1 MSKFSSY
8 PEQQLIFENWRSHNQ
23 SKTDIDA
30 LLEGITPEQD
40 QLIQE
45 KLDEV
50 LGYGSIEDSTF
61 LEVLSAVL
69 GIIGLIPGIGIAADL
84 LSALLNHLRGRK
96 FDAFLDILAAVPAIG
111 YAAFTVKRIRDARGM
126 KSAAKYL
133 LAFLKKELGDNWL
146 TAIKRFLTKS
156 KGETVDVV
164 GKVAKRYFSDNTD
177 EAAKVIKKF
186 SDELGKLELAVLAF
200 LQGPL
205 FVTDIAT
212 GGALSGDGGSDKPK
226 SEGKLVYR
234 SEIATIKKYGDFFIL
249 TTKDGDKKF
258 TEDEMKMFKPMMPQ
272 ENWLSDI

>member
-1 MSKFSSY
+1 MNKFSYY

-23 SKTDIDA
+23 PKTDIDA

-61 LEVLSAVL
+61 LEILSAVL

-84 LSALLNHLRGRK
+84 LSALLNHLRGRG
-96 FDAFLDILAAVPAIG
+96 FDALLDILAAVPAIG

-146 TAIKRFLTKS
+146 TAIKRFLTRG

-164 GKVAKRYFSDNTD
+164 EKVAKRYFSDNAD

-212 GGALSGDGGSDKPK
+212 GGALSGDDGSDKPK
-226 SEGKLVYR
+226 SEGKLVYK
-234 SEIATIKKYGDFFIL
+234 SEKATIKRYGDFFIV
-249 TTKDGDKKF
+249 TTKDGDKKL
-258 TEDEMKMFKPMMPQ
+258 TKDEMKMFKPMMPQ